1 LGPLEFGALA
11 QRPHRCACALT
22 NDIAGQLSNFG
33 GEQAAWG
40 PLELTNYGFDHRY
53 HDFAHVITSPCP

>member
-1 LGPLEFGALA
+1 VDNLAGQRCAWALA
-11 QRPHRCACALT
+11 
-22 NDIAGQLSNFG
+22 NDIPGQFSNFG

-53 HDFAHVITSPCP
+53 HDFAHVIASPCP